1 MAFKLKSKKPRNSKS
16 TNSSRGMSKKL
27 SVGMAVPAIA
37 ALVGLA
43 FTGTAA
49 PSHAAETTPVSPNSS
64 LTGWLHTEGA
74 SIKDANGQ
82 TQVLKAVS
90 WFGLETPDCVPHGL
104 WTLKM
109 DDGLK
114 NIKSMGF
121 NTIRLPYSN
130 ECITTGKVSTD
141 TNFWANPDLK
151 GLTPLQVMDN
161 FIAKAKANGLNII
174 LDRHRPS
181 SASQSPL
188 WYTSAV
194 SESKWISDW
203 TMLADRYKDDSTVIG
218 VDLHNEPNGSAKW
231 GSGNTANDWQMAA
244 TRAGNAIQAV
254 NPKLLVV
261 VEGVESVGDDYYW
274 WGGNLAGAKAKPVVL
289 NTPNQVVYSP
299 HDYPQS
305 VYNQKWFS
313 DANYPNNLESVW
325 DAHWGYLVKENIAPV
340 LIGEFGTKLAT
351 DSDKQWLNKMV
362 GYIKDNGISYTY
374 WSFNPNSGDTGGLVG
389 TDWRTP
395 EQAKLDALAPILTPE
410 APVSSPSPTASPS
423 ATATAT
429 ASPTAT
435 VTPTASAT
443 ATPSDTATASAPATT
458 DPAAGAI
465 SVKATAPTFWAGA
478 YSIPTVEGVQY
489 KVNGSYKLPGYY
501 TDSSQLSITAEAAP
515 GYSLTGTT
523 SWSRVGTPVSSPSPT
538 ATATA
543 TATAVPTVIPTASPT
558 ASASPSATA
567 TATASPT
574 ATATAS
580 ATPSPTATATTPV
593 PTTDPTPAPAPAN
606 ISSTWKTT
614 SSWAGGYVANLS
626 ITALADAKTW
636 QLSWD
641 DPYATSITNQWGM
654 KCTVASPK
662 ITCVGTDWTTSLK
675 KGQVVSAGIQVNSSK
690 PPVNPVLSY

>member
-1 MAFKLKSKKPRNSKS
+1 MAFNFKSSTPR
-16 TNSSRGMSKKL
+16 SSAGKHSYRGTVSKKL
-27 SVGMAVPAIA
+27 SAGLAIPAIA

-49 PSHAAETTPVSPNSS
+49 PSNAAEITPVSSTSS
-64 LTGWLHTEGA
+64 LTGWLHTEGS

-82 TQVLKAVS
+82 TQIIKSVS

-161 FIAKAKANGLNII
+161 FIAKAKDNGLNII

-181 SASQSPL
+181 SASQSEL

-194 SESKWISDW
+194 PEEKWISDW
-203 TMLADRYKDDSTVIG
+203 TMLAERYKNDSTVIG
-218 VDLHNEPNGSAKW
+218 VDLHNEPYGKAKW
-231 GSGNTANDWQMAA
+231 GSSVQSNDWQAAA
-244 TRAGNAIQAV
+244 TRAGNAVQAV
-254 NPKLLVV
+254 NPKLLVI

-340 LIGEFGTKLAT
+340 LLGEFGTKLAT
-351 DSDKQWLNKMV
+351 DSDKLWLTKMV
-362 GYIKDNGISYTY
+362 GYLKDNGISYSY
-374 WSFNPNSGDTGGLVG
+374 WSFNPNSGDTGGIVG

-395 EQAKLDALAPILTPE
+395 EQAKLDALAPILTPS
-410 APVSSPSPTASPS
+410 APV
-423 ATATAT
+423 

-435 VTPTASAT
+435 ATPTVTQT
-443 ATPSDTATASAPATT
+443 AIPTTTTTPTAPATT
-458 DPAAGAI
+458 EPAPGTV
-465 SVKATAPTFWAGA
+465 SVVGTAPTFWAGA
-478 YSIPTVEGVQY
+478 YSIPTTTGVTY
-489 KVNGSYKLPGYY
+489 KVNGEVKAAGYY
-501 TDSSQLSITAEAAP
+501 VDGSQLTITAEALS
-515 GYSLTGTT
+515 GYYLTGTS
-523 SWSRVGTPVSSPSPT
+523 SWSRNAAPVTTATPTPTPT
-538 ATATA
+538 AT
-543 TATAVPTVIPTASPT
+543 S
-558 ASASPSATA
+558 SATP
-567 TATASPT
+567 TPT
-574 ATATAS
+574 ATPA
-580 ATPSPTATATTPV
+580 
-593 PTTDPTPAPAPAN
+593 PTTAPSTSGN
-606 ISSTWKTT
+606 VSSTWKIA
-614 SSWAGGYVANLS
+614 SSWATGYTANLS

-636 QLSWD
+636 KVSWQ
-641 DPYATSITNQWGM
+641 DPYATSIANSWGM
-654 KCTVASPK
+654 KCAVASPT

-675 KGQVVSAGIQVNSSK
+675 KGQVVSAGVQVSSTK
-690 PPVNPVLSY
+690 TPVNPVLSY